1 MKLAVF
7 KSDFRTG
14 SDMLDRLGAE
24 QLGIILVGNGI
35 YHATVKDGGAADPLL
50 QKKASFYVLA
60 EDLELRG
67 FNASQVPASVKV
79 VTYDDVVDL
88 IFNEYEKLVW
98 V

>member
-14 SDMLDRLGAE
+14 GDMVDRLSAD
-24 QLGIILVGNGI
+24 QLGIILVGNGV
-35 YHATVKDGGAADPLL
+35 YHATVKEAGAGDPLL

-67 FNASQVPASVKV
+67 FNASQVPANVKV